1 MGALTLVPLGAR
13 LDARRARPRAR
24 ARAFA
29 ASASSGRYSL
39 GLDVGTQGTK
49 AILYDLETHEVAGR
63 GALSYGLLPA
73 PGRPNAAE
81 QDPETWMEG
90 IRVSV
95 AAALESARA
104 VPEDIAA
111 VGVSGQQHGLVC
123 LDARGDVIR
132 PAKLWCDTESAA
144 EADEL
149 GAVFGW
155 AMQAGFTSSKALWL
169 KRNEPDAWDA
179 TRAVLLPHDY
189 VNYRLTGVLAM
200 EAGDASG
207 VGVMD
212 LTTRAF
218 RSDWC
223 DAVDPKF
230 ASTLPDLLPPDV
242 SLGETV
248 GDATSTLGVP
258 AGVPVSVG
266 SGDNMMSAI
275 GAGCVSEG
283 RLVVS
288 LGTSGTLFGYSDA
301 PVFDPT
307 GAVAPF
313 CDATGGYLP
322 LLCTMNCTRVAGGAG
337 GVRRGLSRRAR
348 RARVRRRGIRR
359 RSVSP
364 WLVGGRPTGPAR
376 RALDRYSTEI
386 SRVAGRDVP
395 RRRRGRDVLSPWGA
409 ADARARSARADGT
422 RRGGGRFEVEVLE
435 TNRRR
440 HLRRASEKTDG
451 TGVRGVGRRHAGGR
465 HPRGRVGARVRGRAP
480 APVRGG

>member
-1 MGALTLVPLGAR
+1 MTRCRDVLGRHQFDAHFPLLGRRAAPCLHSGPRDGCAHAVPLGAR
-13 LDARRARPRAR
+13 STLAARVARAR

-218 RSDWC
+218 RSDC
-223 DAVDPKF
+223 SATP
-230 ASTLPDLLPPDV
+230 STPNSPPRSRISPPTSRSAKPSETRPRPSALPAACPCPWV
-242 SLGETV
+242 
-248 GDATSTLGVP
+248 
-258 AGVPVSVG
+258 
-266 SGDNMMSAI
+266 
-275 GAGCVSEG
+275 
-283 RLVVS
+283 
-288 LGTSGTLFGYSDA
+288 
-301 PVFDPT
+301 
-307 GAVAPF
+307 
-313 CDATGGYLP
+313 
-322 LLCTMNCTRVAGGAG
+322 
-337 GVRRGLSRRAR
+337 
-348 RARVRRRGIRR
+348 RGI
-359 RSVSP
+359 
-364 WLVGGRPTGPAR
+364 T
-376 RALDRYSTEI
+376 
-386 SRVAGRDVP
+386 
-395 RRRRGRDVLSPWGA
+395 
-409 ADARARSARADGT
+409 
-422 RRGGGRFEVEVLE
+422 
-435 TNRRR
+435 
-440 HLRRASEKTDG
+440 
-451 TGVRGVGRRHAGGR
+451 
-465 HPRGRVGARVRGRAP
+465 
-480 APVRGG
+480 